1 MALDNG
7 GLVGYDHYAYNITAG
22 PEPDEC
28 RCLFDNGNMN
38 LPDPWNATSDDI
50 TLEATGAIA
59 SSDNEAGWKCHSLDS
74 YDPAQVKFSF
84 VAEGFCRDMT
94 MSTYG
99 FVKIGSASD
108 PEGENAARCP
118 SLCLSLSS
126 STTDLV
132 GYYAATRILS
142 NADDCWCYFAKD
154 TVPDPCPD
162 IAEECK
168 DDKLGQYAVRDVA
181 CSLTTKGDCYRYNAF
196 DVFASDDDRTAF
208 DLVTQKYKEPE
219 AGLCVAAADDK
230 LFHEFEEGDL
240 FINGED
246 GERTCYEYCEPY
258 EGVDDDG
265 YVGFGLDLLAKK
277 CICYFQD
284 STTFPS
290 TTFPPIPPTG
300 SATTMSSDPGSAPA
314 KGKLDGNGGTEW
326 STRKMC
332 YIYEV

>member
-1 MALDNG
+1 MSSSGDKYEYVAYQEIEFDICPGVCIALDNG
-7 GLVGYDHYAYNITAG
+7 GLVGYDHYAYTTG

-38 LPDPWNATSDDI
+38 LPDPWNATSYDI

-84 VAEGFCRDMT
+84 VAGGFCRDMT
-94 MSTYG
+94 MNIYEQVNIDG
-99 FVKIGSASD
+99 ASD

-142 NADDCWCYFAKD
+142 NDDKCICFFAKG
-154 TVPDPCPD
+154 TIPSPCPD
-162 IAEECK
+162 FAEECQY
-168 DDKLGQYAVRDVA
+168 DRLGQYAVRDVA
-181 CSLTTKGDCYRYNAF
+181 GPTTVGDCYRYNAF

-219 AGLCVAAADDK
+219 G
-230 LFHEFEEGDL
+230 
-240 FINGED
+240 
-246 GERTCYEYCEPY
+246 
-258 EGVDDDG
+258 
-265 YVGFGLDLLAKK
+265 
-277 CICYFQD
+277 
-284 STTFPS
+284 
-290 TTFPPIPPTG
+290 
-300 SATTMSSDPGSAPA
+300 
-314 KGKLDGNGGTEW
+314 GKSNLE
-326 STRKMC
+326 
-332 YIYEV
+332 